1 RPFDCGR
8 IKNISYPFLRD
19 NRPEPCGIPEFKLTC
34 RDNEY
39 PIISFKE
46 LEILVLNINQ
56 SHYIMTIA
64 RWDLWNSPCLPT
76 PKFVNTTLDFNN
88 FDYHKPT
95 DQNLTLFYG
104 CPYGVSGLDKAN
116 YFPCGLDNI
125 YFVSESFT
133 GIDELFEKCHRNIR
147 VPVLGTALKNESL
160 GLQKVLNQGFDVD
173 YHNFWA
179 ITCLGCE
186 ASGGICGFNS
196 SSHPFVCLCR
206 DGDRQPLFCSIG
218 TVNNCIAFSRRFT
231 MSQFLSYLLILSFF
245 FFFFINSL
253 GTNSSPLLEIC
264 PLHLCGDVD
273 ISYPFWVLKESA
285 SDQQQYCGYPGFGV
299 MCLNGTAELE
309 LHGDRYHVKDINYAD
324 YTLSLVDIDVSN
336 QTCPRARHN
345 VSLETLPLKY
355 SSMDLNLSY
364 YFNCISYPPT
374 VPFIPCLNISSN
386 RSYVFVE
393 NHETVGFDWSKNCE
407 QKVVVTVRQTQ
418 INMNNLTG
426 GFGVAMNDG
435 FLLDWQ
441 RVKDCGTCE
450 SSERYWETVKDCAT
464 CEKSEGYC
472 GYNATAEEFLC
483 FCNDGIAHGN
493 SCKDTCIFSFI
504 ASGSH
509 SLVGP
514 LAVTEKIYIPE
525 SGRPFDC
532 GRIKN
537 ISYPFLRDNRP
548 EPCGIPEFKLT
559 CRDNECP
566 IISFKELEILVLNI
580 NQSHYIMTI
589 ARWDLWNSPCPPT
602 PKFVNTTLDF
612 NNFDYH
618 TPTDQNLT
626 LFYGCP
632 SGVSGLDK
640 ANYFPCGLDNIYFVS
655 ESFTGIDELFEKC
668 HRNIR
673 VLVLGTALK
682 NESLGL

>member
-1 RPFDCGR
+1 MFGLY
-8 IKNISYPFLRD
+8 KVVFY
-19 NRPEPCGIPEFKLTC
+19 
-34 RDNEY
+34 
-39 PIISFKE
+39 
-46 LEILVLNINQ
+46 
-56 SHYIMTIA
+56 
-64 RWDLWNSPCLPT
+64 
-76 PKFVNTTLDFNN
+76 LDHGNKRFACYC
-88 FDYHKPT
+88 F
-95 DQNLTLFYG
+95 
-104 CPYGVSGLDKAN
+104 
-116 YFPCGLDNI
+116 
-125 YFVSESFT
+125 
-133 GIDELFEKCHRNIR
+133 
-147 VPVLGTALKNESL
+147 
-160 GLQKVLNQGFDVD
+160 
-173 YHNFWA
+173 
-179 ITCLGCE
+179 
-186 ASGGICGFNS
+186 
-196 SSHPFVCLCR
+196 
-206 DGDRQPLFCSIG
+206 
-218 TVNNCIAFSRRFT
+218 RRFT

-493 SCKDTCIFSFI
+493 SCKDKRGSKWFKYALGVIFFIHQRRMKKKYDPSTLLSRSISYDPCGTTGLEAFVRNYGPLSLNRYKFSDVKKFTNSFKVKLGQGGYGGVYKGELLNGRLVAVKVLNASKGNGDEFINEVASISRTSHVNIVTLLGFCLEGKKRALIYEFMPNGSLEKFIHSDNTKTTTMPLGLEKLFQI
-504 ASGSH
+504 AIGIARGLEYLHRGCNTRILHFDIKPHNILLDENFSPKISDFGLAKISPRNESNISMAVARGTIGYIAPEVFSRNFGVVSH
-509 SLVGP
+509 KSDVYSYGMMILEMVGGKKDIDVGISDTSEIYFPHWIYKRLEQYNDLGFPINMTIEETAMVRKMILVGLWCIQTNP
-514 LAVTEKIYIPE
+514 SDRPSMSKVIEMLEGNIEALQIP
-525 SGRPFDC
+525 P
-532 GRIKN
+532 K
-537 ISYPFLRDNRP
+537 PFLSSPPRS
-548 EPCGIPEFKLT
+548 
-559 CRDNECP
+559 P
-566 IISFKELEILVLNI
+566 IE
-580 NQSHYIMTI
+580 
-589 ARWDLWNSPCPPT
+589 
-602 PKFVNTTLDF
+602 
-612 NNFDYH
+612 
-618 TPTDQNLT
+618 
-626 LFYGCP
+626 
-632 SGVSGLDK
+632 
-640 ANYFPCGLDNIYFVS
+640 
-655 ESFTGIDELFEKC
+655 ESSTY
-668 HRNIR
+668 
-673 VLVLGTALK
+673 
-682 NESLGL
+682 